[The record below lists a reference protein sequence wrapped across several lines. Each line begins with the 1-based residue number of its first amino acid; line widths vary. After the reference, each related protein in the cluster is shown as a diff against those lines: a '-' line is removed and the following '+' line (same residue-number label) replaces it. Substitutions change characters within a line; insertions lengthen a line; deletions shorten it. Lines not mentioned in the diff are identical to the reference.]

1 MGNAD
6 NVLVLEAERTK
17 NPAGGRQLIQRQM
30 NACPA
35 SDSSAWNG
43 FGLAEVT
50 NQRVSS
56 GQYQLQ
62 TGSLDGSKIISKAK
76 GIL

>member
-17 NPAGGRQLIQRQM
+17 NPAGGRQLFQRQM

-50 NQRVSS
+50 NQISS
-56 GQYQLQ
+56 GHYQLQ
-62 TGSLDGSKIISKAK
+62 TGSLDGSKIISEAK